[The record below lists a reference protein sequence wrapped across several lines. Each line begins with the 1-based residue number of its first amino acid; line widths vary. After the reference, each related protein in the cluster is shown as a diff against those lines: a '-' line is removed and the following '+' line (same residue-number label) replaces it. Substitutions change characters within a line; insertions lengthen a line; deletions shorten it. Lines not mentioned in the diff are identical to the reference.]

1 MCGRFGVALPEE
13 IAARFGVEG
22 IQLPPEPRYNLAP
35 TQEAR
40 VVLEDGGGRRL
51 AELRWGH
58 EPRWLRER
66 GGGRPLINARAE
78 TLEAKPTFREALSS
92 RRAIVPSTHFYEWA
106 GSGRGKTPYAF
117 RLKHGGLFGFAGLWF
132 GEGGERRFL
141 IITTEPNAIAKPI
154 HDRMP
159 AILLPEHEDRWL
171 DPDESEPDR
180 LASLLGPYPAR
191 EMEAYPVSKAVNR
204 PGVVLADL
212 VLPEVDSA

>member
-1 MCGRFGVALPEE
+1 MCGRFGVALPDE

-35 TQEAR
+35 TQEAQ

-66 GGGRPLINARAE
+66 GGG
-78 TLEAKPTFREALSS
+78 
-92 RRAIVPSTHFYEWA
+92 
-106 GSGRGKTPYAF
+106 
-117 RLKHGGLFGFAGLWF
+117 LFGFAGLWF
-132 GEGGERRFL
+132 GEGGERSFV
-141 IITTEPNAIAKPI
+141 IITTEPNEIAKPI